1 MIEMLPGAGDS
12 SASAPFEVGFDD
24 SGLAEKENASPSEAA
39 AGVEATEVEGVCV
52 VDEEE
57 GMWLKGTD
65 CAAGSETGMAAE
77 LTGAAAGPLFTPAE

>member
-1 MIEMLPGAGDS
+1 MIEVLPGAGDS

-39 AGVEATEVEGVCV
+39 AGMEATEVEGVCV